1 MRPELLVYGLGRLA
15 FGAGLLAAPVP
26 VGRLLIGDEAEEPAV
41 RVALR
46 TYGTRDTVLGLG
58 TLRAAAS
65 GGEVAPW
72 IAAGITADVLDTAV
86 QLVEW
91 NDLPPG
97 KRVGGVAAAAAAAA
111 AGAAVLAGNR
121 AA

>member
-15 FGAGLLAAPVP
+15 FGVGLLAAPVP

-46 TYGTRDTVLGLG
+46 TYGTRDVVLGLG
-58 TLRAAAS
+58 TLRSADS
-65 GGEVAPW
+65 DEVGAW
-72 IAAGITADVLDTAV
+72 IAAGIAADVLDTAV

-91 NDLPPG
+91 KDIPPQ
-97 KRVGGVAAAAAAAA
+97 KRAPGVAAALGAAA
-111 AGAAVLAGNR
+111 AGIALLVAER
-121 AA
+121 QRS